1 MSDSVFNSRKRSR
14 IDAGHPS
21 SPQKIVDSNLINTV
35 SDNVQNVL
43 KQLDSLS
50 AISTID
56 NDALNVLL
64 SAVKAQLLVCSTQLT
79 QIRSMTNDVLTP
91 HDLERQRSIVIGG
104 VPESKETKPSARA
117 RGDNA
122 MVEQVLDELGI
133 QVSPV
138 TVYRMGNS
146 SKNPAPNGAA
156 HRLLKVVLPARH
168 FQRDVLSKW
177 KKHGA
182 TLRRTL
188 ANQGLDRMNV
198 RPSLSPEELVARRAL
213 HEECQTKRNE
223 TGNDWI
229 VYAQKVILRSDVN
242 STRNNRSFFPTTPSL
257 LSKNA

>member
-1 MSDSVFNSRKRSR
+1 MLRRSCCCCSSLLLLLRISGVSASAPPTADRVPTVAVVVKLPSSSSSKFEFEMSDSVFNSRKRSR

-50 AISTID
+50 AISNID

-177 KKHGA
+177 KKH
-182 TLRRTL
+182 
-188 ANQGLDRMNV
+188 DV
-198 RPSLSPEELVARRAL
+198 
-213 HEECQTKRNE
+213 CNE
-223 TGNDWI
+223 VWGE
-229 VYAQKVILRSDVN
+229 
-242 STRNNRSFFPTTPSL
+242 
-257 LSKNA
+257 